1 MQGIKYFPQ
10 NLNVEGKRIIVRVD
24 LNVPLKDRII
34 QDSTRIEQV
43 LPFLKEL
50 VKRKSKII
58 LISHLGR
65 PGGLKDSTLSLLP
78 IYKYLKK
85 KLNTNMY
92 FYTGEINDE
101 VKIKS
106 SYLKDGE
113 VLLIENIRFFK
124 EETENDES
132 FSKKLGEL
140 GEMYINDAFSCSH
153 RKQSSVYSITKFVKE
168 VYAGPLLKKEIAA
181 IDSVIKNKKD
191 PVTCIVGGSK
201 VSTKIGVIISLLKSV
216 SNIVIVGA
224 MANNFLAYKKYEIG
238 KSLKEVNSE
247 DMIKKI
253 LEEAEVN
260 KCKILIPE
268 DCLVSKSF
276 EGVAVLK
283 DVKFVDKDDII
294 LDVGPKTIKVIE
306 EIIDKSNTIMW
317 NGPAGY
323 FESKNFALGTNAIA
337 QRISENTRNRS
348 LISVLG
354 GGDTVSAINKSGLEL
369 SFTHLSTAGGAFL
382 EYLEGKD
389 LPGLSVL
396 K

>member
-10 NLNVEGKRIIVRVD
+10 DLNIEGKRIIVRVD
-24 LNVPLKDRII
+24 LNVPLKDKKI

-50 VKRKSKII
+50 IKRKSKII

-65 PGGLKDSTLSLLP
+65 PKGTKDSTLSLLP
-78 IYKYLKK
+78 IYKYLKE

-101 VKIKS
+101 IKTKS
-106 SYLKDGE
+106 SYLRDSE

-140 GEMYINDAFSCSH
+140 GEIYINDAFSCSH
-153 RKQSSVYSITKFVKE
+153 RKQSSIYNITKFAKK
-168 VYAGPLLKKEIAA
+168 VYAGPLLKKEVAA
-181 IDSVIKNKKD
+181 IDSVIKNKKY
-191 PVTCIVGGSK
+191 PVTCIIGGSK
-201 VSTKIGVIISLLKSV
+201 VSTKIGVIFNLLKSV

-224 MANNFLAYKKYEIG
+224 MANNFLTYKKYEIG
-238 KSLKEVNSE
+238 KSLKEANSE
-247 DMIKKI
+247 EMVKKI
-253 LEEAEVN
+253 LEEVEVN

-276 EGVAVLK
+276 EGVAVSK
-283 DVKFVDKDDII
+283 DIKFVEKNDII
-294 LDVGPKTIKVIE
+294 LDIGPKTIKIIE
-306 EIIDKSNTIMW
+306 EIIDNSNTIMW

-323 FESKNFALGTNAIA
+323 FESENFALGTNAIA
-337 QRISENTRNRS
+337 QRISENTKNRS